1 LRFYAIFLRFC
12 ALFMHIWFMKPVYL
26 SLFLA
31 FIFIGCSTSKKV
43 STPVP
48 ANAQTTPSSGPVS
61 VDREFRAAWVAT
73 VANINWPSKPGLS
86 VEAQQKEA
94 IALLDSLAS
103 LNFNAVIFQVRPQA
117 DALYASE
124 LEPWSYYLT
133 GEQGKAPAPFYDP
146 LDFWI
151 REAHARGMELHA
163 WLNPYR
169 VHHPSSGKLAATS
182 LAHKMPDAVY
192 HLEQGYHWFDPSL
205 KSVQD
210 HSLAVVMDIVK
221 RYDVDGIHFDDY
233 FYPYDSYNGGADF
246 PDDKSWKAYQDAGG
260 KLSRGDW
267 RRESVNTFI
276 KAVYEGIKEEK
287 RHVKFGLSPFG
298 IWRPGHPASI
308 AGMDQYETLYADAKL
323 WLNEGWVD
331 YFTPQLYWPIGRIA
345 QSYPVLL
352 GWWQQENTMQ
362 RHLWPGINVSG
373 VKKTERGADEIENQ
387 IMISRGMTPLS
398 PGVVHWSIGPLVAND
413 SLKIRLR
420 GGAYRRQAL
429 VPETTWLG
437 DSGLK
442 APAVRTEDRADQ
454 YGVFWNEPGDESFK
468 TIVYYRY
475 GSVWEYRIL
484 GDQRDNLFL
493 NKQSPNGKLNRV
505 EVAFIGRN
513 AEVGKTAAI
522 DF

>member
-1 LRFYAIFLRFC
+1 MSLRFY
-12 ALFMHIWFMKPVYL
+12 ALFMHIWFMKPTYL
-26 SLFLA
+26 ILFLA
-31 FIFIGCSTSKKV
+31 IILSGCATSKNLSTS
-43 STPVP
+43 VP
-48 ANAQTTPSSGPVS
+48 ANAQAVKPTGPVAI
-61 VDREFRAAWVAT
+61 DREFRAAWVAT

-86 VEAQQKEA
+86 VEVQQKEA

-103 LNFNAVIFQVRPQA
+103 LNFNAVVFQVRPQA

-169 VHHPSSGKLAATS
+169 VHHTSSGKLPATS
-182 LAHKMPDAVY
+182 LAHKMPESVH
-192 HLEQGYHWFDPSL
+192 HLSQGYYWFDPSL
-205 KSVQD
+205 KSTQD

-233 FYPYDSYNGGADF
+233 FYPYDSYHGGKDF
-246 PDDKSWKAYQDAGG
+246 PDDKSWAAYQKSGG

-276 KAVYEGIKEEK
+276 EAVYKGIKSEK

-298 IWRPGHPASI
+298 IWRPGYPASI
-308 AGMDQYETLYADAKL
+308 AGMDQYESLYADAKL

-352 GWWQQENTMQ
+352 NWWQQENTMQ

-373 VKKTERGADEIENQ
+373 VTNTERGADEIENQ
-387 IMISRGMTPLS
+387 IMISRGITPLS
-398 PGVVHWSIGPLVAND
+398 PGVVHWSISPLLAKD
-413 SLKIRLR
+413 SVKARLR
-420 GGAYRRQAL
+420 AGVYKKQVL

-437 DSGLK
+437 ESKLS
-442 APAVRTEDRADQ
+442 APSLRSEERGDQ
-454 YGVFWNEPGDESFK
+454 VGVFWNSPGSDSFK
-468 TIVYYRY
+468 TIVYYQY

-484 GDQRDNLFL
+484 GDQRADLFL
-493 NKQSPNGKLNRV
+493 NKQTANGKLNRV
-505 EVAFIGRN
+505 EVAFVGRN
-513 AEVGKTAAI
+513 AEIGKSAVLV
-522 DF
+522 F

>member
-1 LRFYAIFLRFC
+1 MSLRYY
-12 ALFMHIWFMKPVYL
+12 ALFMHIWFMKLTYL
-26 SLFLA
+26 ILFLA
-31 FIFIGCSTSKKV
+31 IILSGCATSKNLSTS
-43 STPVP
+43 VP
-48 ANAQTTPSSGPVS
+48 ANTPTVKPTGPVS
-61 VDREFRAAWVAT
+61 IDREFRAAWVAT

-86 VEAQQKEA
+86 VEVQQKEA

-103 LNFNAVIFQVRPQA
+103 LNFNAVVFQVRPQA

-169 VHHPSSGKLAATS
+169 VHHTSSGNLPATS
-182 LAHKMPDAVY
+182 LAHKMPESVH
-192 HLEQGYHWFDPSL
+192 HLSQGYYWFDPSL
-205 KSVQD
+205 KSTQD

-233 FYPYDSYNGGADF
+233 FYPYDSYHGGKDF
-246 PDDKSWKAYQDAGG
+246 PDDKSWAAYQKSGG

-276 KAVYEGIKEEK
+276 EAVYKGIKSEK

-298 IWRPGHPASI
+298 IWRPGYPASI
-308 AGMDQYETLYADAKL
+308 AGMDQYESLYADAKL
-323 WLNEGWVD
+323 WLNKGWVD

-352 GWWQQENTMQ
+352 NWWQQENTMQ

-373 VKKTERGADEIENQ
+373 VTNTERGADEIENQ
-387 IMISRGMTPLS
+387 IMISRGITPLS
-398 PGVVHWSIGPLVAND
+398 PGVVHWSISPLLAKD
-413 SLKIRLR
+413 SVKTRLR
-420 GGAYRRQAL
+420 AGVYKKQVL

-437 DSGLK
+437 ESKLS
-442 APAVRTEDRADQ
+442 APSLRSEERGDQ
-454 YGVFWNEPGDESFK
+454 VGVFWNSPGTDSFK
-468 TIVYYRY
+468 TIVYYQY

-484 GDQRDNLFL
+484 GDQRADLFL
-493 NKQSPNGKLNRV
+493 NKQTANGKLNRV
-505 EVAFIGRN
+505 EVAFVGRN
-513 AEVGKTAAI
+513 AEIGKSAVLV
-522 DF
+522 F